1 MPVIEVVVPKSFV
14 LLRTFSAFLT
24 ALAVTLLMGPLLIRW
39 LKGRFRERIV
49 TASSRLNELHA
60 AKKETPTMGGVLIML
75 GVAISAIAWCNRS
88 SLLVWLFLMLAA
100 GLTFVGGLDDWI
112 KATTKSGGISA
123 RRKLLLQ
130 CVVCLPS
137 SFGLYEVLKQSD
149 PHLTML
155 FVPWGVLVLVASSN
169 AVNLTDGLDGLATGV
184 CLPVIFLYVTI
195 LIVAGTSAPSGILKT
210 HAVPGTAEVAIL
222 MAGLGGA
229 MTGFLWF
236 NGYPAQV
243 FMGDA
248 GSLSIGGLIGF
259 AALSCRQEFL
269 LLVAGGVLVT
279 ETLSVIVQVAGF
291 KLTGR
296 RLLRCSPLHHH
307 FVFGGV
313 PEGRIVVR
321 FWIVSGVLSMIGL
334 LVIADFDVNW

>member
-1 MPVIEVVVPKSFV
+1 MIEEAVPKSFV
-14 LLRTFSAFLT
+14 LLRTFAAFLT
-24 ALAVTLLMGPLLIRW
+24 ALVVTLLMGPLLIRW
-39 LKGRFRERIV
+39 LKTRFRERIV
-49 TASSRLNELHA
+49 TGSSRLNELHA

-75 GVAISAIAWCNRS
+75 GVAVSSVAWCNRS
-88 SLLVWLFLMLAA
+88 NLLLWLFLLLAV
-100 GLTFVGGLDDWI
+100 GLTLVGGLDDWI
-112 KATTKSGGISA
+112 KATTKSSGISA
-123 RRKLLLQ
+123 RRKLILQ
-130 CVVCLPS
+130 CVMCLPS
-137 SFGLYEVLKQSD
+137 SYGLYEILKQSD
-149 PHLTML
+149 SHLTIL
-155 FVPWGVLVLVASSN
+155 FIPWGVLVLVATSN
-169 AVNLTDGLDGLATGV
+169 SVNLTDGLDGLATGV
-184 CLPVIFLYVTI
+184 CLPVILLFVTI
-195 LIVAGTSAPSGILKT
+195 LIVAGSSEPTGILST
-210 HAVPGTAEVAIL
+210 PAVPGTAEVAVL

-269 LLVAGGVLVT
+269 LLVAGGVLVA

-321 FWIVSGVLSMIGL
+321 FWIVSGVLAMVGL
-334 LVIADFDVNW
+334 LVVADFDVIW